1 MNTVLKELLEE
12 LTPEQFDEFK
22 SDKMLNKIYSMSG
35 DSSIDDIVANAQA
48 TASSAMLRYLYPRK
62 TGIAEW
68 TGATTNNASSGT
80 ASAAPTAT
88 AAADSGNDTAAPAGD
103 TVKPGVKLAEP
114 APEYDLSDPDS
125 LPLWMKMKL
134 KKEGK
139 L

>member
-1 MNTVLKELLEE
+1 MNTVLKELLDE

-35 DSSIDDIVANAQA
+35 DSTVDDIVSNAQA

-62 TGIAEW
+62 TGVAEW
-68 TGATTNNASSGT
+68 TGITDNNASSG
-80 ASAAPTAT
+80 
-88 AAADSGNDTAAPAGD
+88 GAAPATTATSDSADAAEAPATD

-114 APEYDLSDPDS
+114 TPEYDLSDPDS

>member
-22 SDKMLNKIYSMSG
+22 ANKMLNKIYSMSG
-35 DSSIDDIVANAQA
+35 DTSIDDIVNNAKA

-62 TGIAEW
+62 SGVAEW
-68 TGATTNNASSGT
+68 TGVTKADNNASSG
-80 ASAAPTAT
+80 AT
-88 AAADSGNDTAAPAGD
+88 AAAADDSSEAAPAAATD
-103 TVKPGVKLAEP
+103 TVKPAVKLAEP
-114 APEYDLSDPDS
+114 TPEYDLSDPDS

>member
-1 MNTVLKELLEE
+1 MNTVLKELLDE

-22 SDKMLNKIYSMSG
+22 SDKMLNKIYSMS
-35 DSSIDDIVANAQA
+35 DDTSIDDVVSSAKA

-62 TGIAEW
+62 SGIAEW
-68 TGATTNNASSGT
+68 TGVKADNSSSSESS
-80 ASAAPTAT
+80 SAAAGSSDSSADTP
-88 AAADSGNDTAAPAGD
+88 AADG

>member
-22 SDKMLNKIYSMSG
+22 ADKMLNKIYSMSG
-35 DSSIDDIVANAQA
+35 DTTTDDIVTNAQA

-62 TGIAEW
+62 TGVAEW
-68 TGATTNNASSGT
+68 TGITEAA
-80 ASAAPTAT
+80 ADSAAAPAT
-88 AAADSGNDTAAPAGD
+88 AAAGGDDTPAAATD

-114 APEYDLSDPDS
+114 TPEYDLSDPDS

>member
-1 MNTVLKELLEE
+1 MNTALKELLDE

-22 SDKMLNKIYSMSG
+22 ADKMLNKIYGMSG
-35 DSSIDDIVANAQA
+35 DTSIDDIVSNAQA

-68 TGATTNNASSGT
+68 TGQTE
-80 ASAAPTAT
+80 
-88 AAADSGNDTAAPAGD
+88 AAPAGAAAAAPAATESSSDSDSGSSD

-114 APEYDLSDPDS
+114 TPEYDLSDPDS

>member
-1 MNTVLKELLEE
+1 MNTVLKELLDE

-22 SDKMLNKIYSMSG
+22 SDKMLNKIYAMSG
-35 DSSIDDIVANAQA
+35 DTSTDDLIANAQA
-48 TASSAMLRYLYPRK
+48 VASSAMLRYLYPRK

-68 TGATTNNASSGT
+68 KGVQAGSSAPA
-80 ASAAPTAT
+80 ASAAAAPAAT
-88 AAADSGNDTAAPAGD
+88 ETDSADAAPAGD
-103 TVKPGVKLAEP
+103 SVKPGVKLAEP

-134 KKEGK
+134 KKEGT